1 MRFIGITG
9 GVGAGKTEIL
19 KYIGQHYK
27 CEIYLADD
35 IGHKVKEPG
44 TEGYQALVELLG
56 RDILR
61 ADGQIDKPSMAA
73 KIFADPALLEKV
85 NQIIHPA
92 VKKYLADRLVE
103 ARAKG
108 DVELFFV
115 EAALLIE
122 NGFGEVVDEMWY
134 IYAREEGQLQTD
146 QTETGGIYM
155 EGVKEKQGQLVFGLD
170 IGTRSIVGT
179 VGYLNGGKFHVLAQ
193 RSKEHETRAMLDG
206 QIHDIGKVGET
217 ILQVK
222 EQLEEDLGRELTDV
236 CIAAAGRVLRTV
248 TTYVE
253 HTFENDREIL
263 QEDIYSLCTMGVEK
277 AYEEFQNSNTDTDMK
292 FYCVGYTPMRYYM
305 NGYQMGNLEGH
316 KAKSIAVDLIAT
328 FLPDDVVDGLY
339 KAVEFAGLHVA
350 NLTLEPIA
358 AIQVAIPE
366 KFRMLNMALVDV
378 GAGTSDI
385 SITKE
390 GTITAYGMIPVA
402 GDSLTDILVQH
413 CLVEFETAEQ
423 IKRKCRTQEIIEYED
438 IMGLPQTITAGEV
451 LELLDPE
458 IERMTQMVSD
468 TIKELNGDKPVSAV
482 FVVGGGGMVP
492 GYTEKLAAKLG
503 IVKERVAIR
512 GQEVMQTIVFELE
525 NARKDAMMVTP
536 IGICLSYYVQS
547 NNFIFVEFNGERVKL
562 YDNGKLSVTDA
573 AMQMQFPNDQ
583 LFPRRGE
590 ALLFTVN
597 GKNRMV
603 RGEQGEAAVIRVNDE
618 EADMYTQVHNGDRIV
633 ITPSTEG
640 VAAVMELGSLPE
652 MGEALAVYVNGR
664 QISLPRTADVNGR
677 RENEFYH
684 ICPKDDI
691 RIRNSY
697 TVKEI
702 AEFLDVPLGAGI
714 KVNDTPA
721 QPETRVYEHF
731 TVSWDMENPLQ
742 EESVAVP
749 DPVEKSENTAAEAQT
764 DEGKNEPG
772 ELTVIVNHTPI
783 TMQGKASYVF
793 VDVFDYIDFDLGSA
807 ASAGRSIV
815 TNLNGR
821 PAQYM
826 ETLTEGDVI
835 EIYWKNLK

>member
-1 MRFIGITG
+1 
-9 GVGAGKTEIL
+9 
-19 KYIGQHYK
+19 
-27 CEIYLADD
+27 
-35 IGHKVKEPG
+35 
-44 TEGYQALVELLG
+44 
-56 RDILR
+56 
-61 ADGQIDKPSMAA
+61 
-73 KIFADPALLEKV
+73 
-85 NQIIHPA
+85 
-92 VKKYLADRLVE
+92 
-103 ARAKG
+103 
-108 DVELFFV
+108 
-115 EAALLIE
+115 
-122 NGFGEVVDEMWY
+122 
-134 IYAREEGQLQTD
+134 
-146 QTETGGIYM
+146 M
-155 EGVKEKQGQLVFGLD
+155 EGIKEKQGQLVFGLD

-217 ILQVK
+217 ISQVK
-222 EQLEEDLGRELTDV
+222 DQLEEDLGRELTEV

-253 HTFENDREIL
+253 HTFESDREITK
-263 QEDIYSLCTMGVEK
+263 EDVYSLCTMGVEK

-292 FYCVGYTPMRYYM
+292 FYCVGYTAMRYYM

-316 KAKSIAVDLIAT
+316 KAKTIAVDLIAT

-339 KAVEFAGLHVA
+339 KAVELAGLHVA

-413 CLVEFETAEQ
+413 CLVEFEVAEQ
-423 IKRKCRTQEIIEYED
+423 IKRKCKTQEIIEYED

-458 IERMTQMVSD
+458 IERMTQLVAD
-468 TIKELNGDKPVSAV
+468 AIKELNGDKPVSAV

-492 GYTEKLAAKLG
+492 GYTEKLASKLG

-573 AMQMQFPNDQ
+573 AMQMQFPNDR

-597 GKNRMV
+597 GKTRMV
-603 RGEQGEAAVIRVNDE
+603 RGEQGEAAVIRVNGD
-618 EADMYTQVHNGDRIV
+618 EADMYTQVHNGDRV
-633 ITPSTEG
+633 VVTPSTEG
-640 VAAVMELGSLPE
+640 KPAALELGKLPE
-652 MGEALAVYVNGR
+652 LEDALQVYVNGK
-664 QISLPRTADVNGR
+664 QISLPKTAEVNGH
-677 RENEFYH
+677 RENEFYQ
-684 ICPKDDI
+684 IVRNDDI

-697 TVKEI
+697 NVAEI
-702 AEFLDVPLGAGI
+702 AEFLDVPLGADI
-714 KVNDTPA
+714 KVNDTAA
-721 QPETRVYEHF
+721 QPDTRVYEHF
-731 TVSWDMENPLQ
+731 TVSWDMKNPLPEEAYADPADTESTEETAIQNPEPVVEEILTRPEQ
-742 EESVAVP
+742 ES
-749 DPVEKSENTAAEAQT
+749 AATEEAAASAAPQM
-764 DEGKNEPG
+764 PHP
-772 ELTVIVNHTPI
+772 LTVIVNHSPVTL
-783 TMQGKASYVF
+783 QGKAAYVF
-793 VDVFDYIDFDLGSA
+793 VDVFDYIDFDLGLS

-815 TNLNGR
+815 TNLNGH

-826 ETLTEGDVI
+826 EPLTEGDVI
-835 EIYWKNLK
+835 EIYWKNMH

>member
-1 MRFIGITG
+1 
-9 GVGAGKTEIL
+9 
-19 KYIGQHYK
+19 
-27 CEIYLADD
+27 
-35 IGHKVKEPG
+35 
-44 TEGYQALVELLG
+44 
-56 RDILR
+56 
-61 ADGQIDKPSMAA
+61 
-73 KIFADPALLEKV
+73 
-85 NQIIHPA
+85 
-92 VKKYLADRLVE
+92 
-103 ARAKG
+103 
-108 DVELFFV
+108 
-115 EAALLIE
+115 
-122 NGFGEVVDEMWY
+122 
-134 IYAREEGQLQTD
+134 
-146 QTETGGIYM
+146 M

-217 ILQVK
+217 ISQVK
-222 EQLEEDLGRELTDV
+222 EQLESDLGRELTDV

-253 HTFENDREIL
+253 HSFESDREIT
-263 QEDIYSLCTMGVEK
+263 QEDVYSLCTMGVEK

-292 FYCVGYTPMRYYM
+292 FYCVGYTAMRYYM

-316 KAKSIAVDLIAT
+316 KAKTIAVDLIAT

-339 KAVEFAGLHVA
+339 KAVELAGLHVA

-413 CLVEFETAEQ
+413 CLVEFEVAEQ

-438 IMGLPQTITAGEV
+438 IMGLPQTIKASEV

-458 IERMTQMVSD
+458 IERMTQLVSD

-503 IVKERVAIR
+503 IMKERVAIR
-512 GQEVMQTIVFELE
+512 GQEVMQSIAFEME

-536 IGICLSYYVQS
+536 VGICLSYYVQS

-597 GKNRMV
+597 GKKRMV
-603 RGEQGEAAVIRVNDE
+603 RGEQGEAAVIRVNGD

-633 ITPSTEG
+633 VTPSTEG
-640 VAAVMELGSLPE
+640 EPAVLELGKLPE
-652 MGEALAVYVNGR
+652 MGAALQVYVNGK
-664 QISLPRTADVNGR
+664 QISLPKTADVNGKK
-677 RENEFYH
+677 ENEFYR
-684 ICPKDDI
+684 IGKDDDI
-691 RIRNSY
+691 RIQNSY
-697 TVKEI
+697 SVREI
-702 AEFLDVPLGAGI
+702 AEFLDVPLGEDI
-714 KVNDTPA
+714 KVNDTAA

-731 TVSWDMENPLQ
+731 TVSWDMEKALAEEPFAESPDVDKEEIAVEEPMMQKAEAVAGDAGKMQGTETAAEDRTDEVTAQRTAGQ
-742 EESVAVP
+742 EDVTVEQTAQSESVAP
-749 DPVEKSENTAAEAQT
+749 QIPHPMTI
-764 DEGKNEPG
+764 
-772 ELTVIVNHTPI
+772 IVNHTHI

-793 VDVFDYIDFDLGSA
+793 VDVFDYIDFDLGSS

-815 TNLNGR
+815 TNINGR
-821 PAQYM
+821 PAQFM
-826 ETLTEGDVI
+826 EALNEGDVI
-835 EIYWKNLK
+835 EIYWKNMR

>member
-1 MRFIGITG
+1 
-9 GVGAGKTEIL
+9 
-19 KYIGQHYK
+19 
-27 CEIYLADD
+27 
-35 IGHKVKEPG
+35 
-44 TEGYQALVELLG
+44 
-56 RDILR
+56 
-61 ADGQIDKPSMAA
+61 
-73 KIFADPALLEKV
+73 
-85 NQIIHPA
+85 
-92 VKKYLADRLVE
+92 
-103 ARAKG
+103 
-108 DVELFFV
+108 
-115 EAALLIE
+115 
-122 NGFGEVVDEMWY
+122 
-134 IYAREEGQLQTD
+134 
-146 QTETGGIYM
+146 M

-193 RSKEHETRAMLDG
+193 RSREHETRAMLDG

-217 ILQVK
+217 ISQVK
-222 EQLEEDLGRELTDV
+222 EQLEVDLGRELTEV

-253 HTFENDREIL
+253 HSFESDREIT
-263 QEDIYSLCTMGVEK
+263 QEDVYSLCTMGVEK
-277 AYEEFQNSNTDTDMK
+277 AYEEFQNNSTDTDMK
-292 FYCVGYTPMRYYM
+292 FYCVGYTAMRYYM

-316 KAKSIAVDLIAT
+316 KAKNIAVDLIAT

-339 KAVEFAGLHVA
+339 KAVELAGLHVA

-413 CLVEFETAEQ
+413 CLVEFEVAEQ
-423 IKRKCRTQEIIEYED
+423 IKRKCRTQETIEYED
-438 IMGLPQTITAGEV
+438 IMGLPQTIKAGEV

-458 IERMTQMVSD
+458 IERMTQLVSD
-468 TIKELNGDKPVSAV
+468 AIRELNGDKPVSAV

-492 GYTEKLAAKLG
+492 GYTEKLAEKLG

-512 GQEVMQTIVFELE
+512 GQEVMQTIAFEME

-547 NNFIFVEFNGERVKL
+547 NNFIFVEFNGERIKL

-583 LFPRRGE
+583 LFPRKGE

-597 GKNRMV
+597 GKTRMV
-603 RGEQGEAAVIRVNDE
+603 RGEQGEAAIIWVNGN
-618 EADMYTQVHNGDRIV
+618 EADMYTQLHNGDRV
-633 ITPSTEG
+633 VVTPSTEG
-640 VAAVMELGSLPE
+640 EPAALELGKLSEL
-652 MGEALAVYVNGR
+652 GDALQVYVNGR
-664 QISLPRTADVNGR
+664 QIRLPKTAEVNGH
-677 RENEFYH
+677 RENEFYR
-684 ICPKDDI
+684 IGQNDDI

-702 AEFLDVPLGAGI
+702 AEFLDVPLGTDI
-714 KVNDTPA
+714 KVNDTAA
-721 QPETRVYEHF
+721 QPDTRVYEHF
-731 TVSWDMENPLQ
+731 TVSWDMENPLPEGNYADLPEADPAEEAAYGEALVTQETGAVTGEAAMIQGAENATEDESAGVTAQAISGQ
-742 EESVAVP
+742 EETMVQ
-749 DPVEKSENTAAEAQT
+749 TAQGPNAAP
-764 DEGKNEPG
+764 KEPHP
-772 ELTVIVNHTPI
+772 LTVIVNHSPI

-793 VDVFDYIDFDLGSA
+793 VDVFDYIDFDLGSS

-826 ETLTEGDVI
+826 EPLNEGDVI
-835 EIYWKNLK
+835 EIYWKNMH

>member
-1 MRFIGITG
+1 
-9 GVGAGKTEIL
+9 
-19 KYIGQHYK
+19 
-27 CEIYLADD
+27 
-35 IGHKVKEPG
+35 
-44 TEGYQALVELLG
+44 
-56 RDILR
+56 
-61 ADGQIDKPSMAA
+61 
-73 KIFADPALLEKV
+73 
-85 NQIIHPA
+85 
-92 VKKYLADRLVE
+92 
-103 ARAKG
+103 
-108 DVELFFV
+108 
-115 EAALLIE
+115 
-122 NGFGEVVDEMWY
+122 
-134 IYAREEGQLQTD
+134 
-146 QTETGGIYM
+146 M

-217 ILQVK
+217 ISRVK
-222 EQLEEDLGRELTDV
+222 EQLEEDLGRELTEV

-253 HTFENDREIL
+253 HSFESDREIT
-263 QEDIYSLCTMGVEK
+263 QEDVYSLCTMGVEK

-292 FYCVGYTPMRYYM
+292 FYCVGYTAMRYYM

-316 KAKSIAVDLIAT
+316 KAKNIAVDLIAT

-339 KAVEFAGLHVA
+339 KAVELAGLHVA

-413 CLVEFETAEQ
+413 CLVEFEVAEQ
-423 IKRKCRTQEIIEYED
+423 IKRKCRTQETIEYED
-438 IMGLPQTITAGEV
+438 IMGLPQTIKASEV

-458 IERMTQMVSD
+458 IERMTQLVSD

-492 GYTEKLAAKLG
+492 GYTEKLAEKLG

-512 GQEVMQTIVFELE
+512 GQEVMQTITFELE

-583 LFPRRGE
+583 LFPRKGE

-597 GKNRMV
+597 GKTRMV
-603 RGEQGEAAVIRVNDE
+603 RGEQGEAAVIRVNGD

-633 ITPSTEG
+633 VTPSTEG
-640 VAAVMELGSLPE
+640 EPAVLELGKLSEL
-652 MGEALAVYVNGR
+652 GDALQVYVNGKR
-664 QISLPRTADVNGR
+664 ISLPKTAEVNGH
-677 RENEFYH
+677 RENEFYR
-684 ICPKDDI
+684 IGQNDDI

-702 AEFLDVPLGAGI
+702 AEFLDVPLGADI
-714 KVNDTPA
+714 RVNDTAA
-721 QPETRVYEHF
+721 QPDTRVYEHF
-731 TVSWDMENPLQ
+731 TVSWDMKNPLPEGSYADLPDEDT
-742 EESVAVP
+742 EEDAYREEPVYGEGPVMQKAEAVAG
-749 DPVEKSENTAAEAQT
+749 EAAMTQGTETAAENGTASVTTQGTSGKQDEKYESVEQTAQSQSVSPQ
-764 DEGKNEPG
+764 GPHP
-772 ELTVIVNHTPI
+772 LTVIVNHSPI

-793 VDVFDYIDFDLGSA
+793 VDVFDYIDFDLGSS

-821 PAQYM
+821 PAQFM
-826 ETLTEGDVI
+826 EPLKEGDVI
-835 EIYWKNLK
+835 EIYWKSMH